1 MQRSYF
7 IALMII
13 TFLSVPETGNSS
25 VSATNLNNWGDLNLT
40 LDPFLSQ
47 QNGFASAEN
56 QEKLG
61 YQSSEPRIAKKPMYL
76 MRPNSQYDL
85 AEKYNFESSS
95 IIESPIEKNVEK
107 QLNIP
112 SIPIKL
118 AFNNSLDIPS
128 AEVDRKFFTYV
139 SLQNKLFKP
148 SIEDVLPSLLLDDS
162 FLYQNYPEPLMP
174 VIALIRIGD
183 QKLQLYERG
192 RFLSEWDISSARAG
206 KITPRGSWTAKWLS
220 KNHKSSI
227 YDGAEMPFSVFFDG
241 DYAIH
246 GTRQINRLGEP
257 ASAGCIRLHP
267 DNAKIFFDLAMLY
280 GVENTLIRIIN

>member
-1 MQRSYF
+1 MRRPYF
-7 IALMII
+7 IALII
-13 TFLSVPETGNSS
+13 IIFLSVPETGNAS
-25 VSATNLNNWGDLNLT
+25 VGALNLNNWGDLNST
-40 LDPFLSQ
+40 LDPFFNQ
-47 QNGFASAEN
+47 QNGFASEEN
-56 QEKLG
+56 REKLG
-61 YQSSEPRIAKKPMYL
+61 YQSSEPSITKKPTYL
-76 MRPNSQYDL
+76 MQPDFQYDL
-85 AEKYNFESSS
+85 AEKYNFESSL
-95 IIESPIEKNVEK
+95 IIESPIEKTEEK
-107 QLNIP
+107 QFNIP
-112 SIPIKL
+112 SIPMNF
-118 AFNNSLDIPS
+118 AFNNSLDIPY

-139 SLQNKLFKP
+139 SLQNELFKP
-148 SIEDVLPSLLLDDS
+148 SIEDLVPSLLLDDS
-162 FLYQNYPEPLMP
+162 FLYQNYPEPLTP

>member
-1 MQRSYF
+1 MRRPYF
-7 IALMII
+7 IALII
-13 TFLSVPETGNSS
+13 IIFLSVPETGNAS
-25 VSATNLNNWGDLNLT
+25 VGATNLNNWGDLNST
-40 LDPFLSQ
+40 LDPFFNQ
-47 QNGFASAEN
+47 QNGFASEEN
-56 QEKLG
+56 REKPN
-61 YQSSEPRIAKKPMYL
+61 YQSSEPSITKKPTYL
-76 MRPNSQYDL
+76 MQPNFQYDL
-85 AEKYNFESSS
+85 SEKYNFESSL
-95 IIESPIEKNVEK
+95 IIESPIEKTEEN
-107 QLNIP
+107 QFNIP
-112 SIPIKL
+112 SIPMNF
-118 AFNNSLDIPS
+118 AFNNSLDIPY
-128 AEVDRKFFTYV
+128 AEVDRKLFTYV
-139 SLQNKLFKP
+139 SLQNELFKP
-148 SIEDVLPSLLLDDS
+148 SIEDLVPSLLLDDS
-162 FLYQNYPEPLMP
+162 FLYQNYPEPLTP

>member
-1 MQRSYF
+1 MQRLHF
-7 IALMII
+7 IGLII
-13 TFLSVPETGNSS
+13 IIFLSAPETGNSS
-25 VSATNLNNWGDLNLT
+25 VRATNSNNWGDLNSILK
-40 LDPFLSQ
+40 LNLNL
-47 QNGFASAEN
+47 QNGFVFEEN
-56 QEKLG
+56 REKLG
-61 YQSSEPRIAKKPMYL
+61 YQSSEPSIVRKPTYLMQPNFYYDRAKK
-76 MRPNSQYDL
+76 D
-85 AEKYNFESSS
+85 NFESSL
-95 IIESPIEKNVEK
+95 IIESQTKKTEANKLNVPST
-107 QLNIP
+107 QTNHALNNHHG
-112 SIPIKL
+112 KTH
-118 AFNNSLDIPS
+118 
-128 AEVDRKFFTYV
+128 AEIDKKFFSYI

-148 SIEDVLPSLLLDDS
+148 NTEDARPSPILDDS
-162 FLYQNYPEPLMP
+162 FLYQNYPEPLTP

-183 QKLQLYERG
+183 QKLQLYEMG

-280 GVENTLIRIIN
+280 GVENTLVRIVN